1 MKDYIIKLLGGVTRK
16 EMEER
21 EHERHIAVAQIRAL
35 GQGSQ
40 EADTVSKEIIELQ
53 NANLKQKQIYDNLNY
68 QQSLLDLKGQDTLNN
83 KDKTRLDEKI
93 KMKTLA
99 QRDRELDIREQ
110 EVRASNKRTKAI
122 D

>member
-1 MKDYIIKLLGGVTRK
+1 M
-16 EMEER
+16 
-21 EHERHIAVAQIRAL
+21 
-35 GQGSQ
+35 
-40 EADTVSKEIIELQ
+40 
-53 NANLKQKQIYDNLNY
+53 Y
-68 QQSLLDLKGQDTLNN
+68 QQSLLELKGQDTLNN